1 LSRPQATSG
10 QIISAQSGGKINQE
24 NPLHGFSAD
33 GRKEEGF
40 LSFPLCHQ
48 SGPGH
53 AGSFIGFIM
62 SSNTLQL
69 FRQPKSAIL
78 LILGF
83 ASGLPL
89 ALTSGTLQAWM
100 TVENIDLKTI
110 GFFSLV
116 GQAYVFKFL
125 WAPAMDRFTPPL
137 FGRRRGWLL
146 LTQALLMAG
155 ITAMGFMDPA
165 SQLRWMAALA
175 VLIAFC
181 SASQDIVFDAWK
193 TDVLPAQERGS
204 GAAIS
209 VLGYR
214 LAMLVSGGLALW
226 MADKYLGW
234 QATYWLMAALLIP
247 CIVATLLA
255 EEPANATGAPKTLEE
270 AVSAP
275 LRDFFGR
282 NNAWLILL
290 LIVMYKLGD
299 AFAMSLSTTF
309 LIRGVGFDAGQV
321 GVVNKTLGLFATI
334 IGALYGGV
342 LMQRLS
348 LFRALFIF
356 GILQGISNAGYW
368 ILAVTEKNI
377 FTMGGAVF
385 FENLCG
391 GMGTAAFVALLM
403 ALCNKSFSATQF
415 ALLSALSAVGRVY
428 VGPIAGWF
436 VEGHGWPTFYLFSV
450 IAAVPGILLL
460 LLCRRTLEYMQR
472 TQSFMP
478 RTEFAGGYRLALRI
492 LTVGCLLL
500 VAWLIMLIIRACG
513 LVTFSFDTLLLEGGA
528 LLAIT
533 GILLGSVLDYVA
545 LRRAASNT
553 AG

>member
-1 LSRPQATSG
+1 MPNHYLR
-10 QIISAQSGGKINQE
+10 
-24 NPLHGFSAD
+24 
-33 GRKEEGF
+33 
-40 LSFPLCHQ
+40 
-48 SGPGH
+48 
-53 AGSFIGFIM
+53 
-62 SSNTLQL
+62 L
-69 FRQPKSAIL
+69 FQQPKSAIL

-125 WAPAMDRFTPPL
+125 WSPIMDRYTPPL
-137 FGRRRGWLL
+137 LGRRRGWLL
-146 LTQALLMAG
+146 ITQILLLVAIAG
-155 ITAMGFMDPA
+155 MGFLEPG

-175 VLIAFC
+175 VVIAFC

-193 TDVLPAQERGS
+193 TDVLPAEERGT

-226 MADKYLGW
+226 LADRYLGW
-234 QATYWLMAALLIP
+234 QGMYWLMAALMLP
-247 CIVATLLA
+247 CIIATLLA
-255 EEPANATGAPKTLEE
+255 PEPTDAIPVPKSLEQ
-270 AVSAP
+270 AVVAP

-290 LIVMYKLGD
+290 LIVLYKLGD
-299 AFAMSLSTTF
+299 AFAMSLTTTF
-309 LIRGVGFDAGQV
+309 LIRGVGFDAGEV
-321 GVVNKTLGLFATI
+321 GMVNKTLGLIATI
-334 IGALYGGV
+334 VGALYGGI

-348 LFRALFIF
+348 LFRALLIF
-356 GILQGISNAGYW
+356 GILQGVSNAGYW
-368 ILAVTEKNI
+368 LLSITDKNM
-377 FTMGGAVF
+377 FSMAGAVF

-403 ALCNKSFSATQF
+403 TLCNKSFSATQF

-436 VEGHGWPTFYLFSV
+436 VEAQGWPTFYLFSV

-460 LLCRRTLEYMQR
+460 LVCKTTLEY
-472 TQSFMP
+472 TQNNDSFIP
-478 RTEFAGGYRLALRI
+478 RSEFSSAYRIALQALMLGCALLAVWLVVLITNTTGLTDWAFNIQFLEWGALFAVSGVLLGGLLDYLALRKSA
-492 LTVGCLLL
+492 L
-500 VAWLIMLIIRACG
+500 V
-513 LVTFSFDTLLLEGGA
+513 
-528 LLAIT
+528 
-533 GILLGSVLDYVA
+533 
-545 LRRAASNT
+545 
-553 AG
+553 

>member
-1 LSRPQATSG
+1 
-10 QIISAQSGGKINQE
+10 
-24 NPLHGFSAD
+24 
-33 GRKEEGF
+33 
-40 LSFPLCHQ
+40 
-48 SGPGH
+48 
-53 AGSFIGFIM
+53 M
-62 SSNTLQL
+62 SSHYLQR

-125 WAPAMDRFTPPL
+125 WSPLMDRYTPPL

-146 LTQALLMAG
+146 ATQLLLLLSIAG
-155 ITAMGFMDPA
+155 MGFLEPG

-175 VLIAFC
+175 VVIAFC

-193 TDVLPAQERGS
+193 TDVLPAEERGT

-214 LAMLVSGGLALW
+214 LGMLVSGGLALW
-226 MADKYLGW
+226 LADRWLGW
-234 QATYWLMAALLIP
+234 QGMYWLMAALLIP
-247 CIVATLLA
+247 CIIATLLA
-255 EEPANATGAPKTLEE
+255 PEPADTIPVPKTLEQ
-270 AVSAP
+270 AVAAP

-290 LIVMYKLGD
+290 LIMLYKLGD
-299 AFAMSLSTTF
+299 AFAMSLTTTF
-309 LIRGVGFDAGQV
+309 LIRGVGFDAGDV
-321 GVVNKTLGLFATI
+321 GVVNKTLGLLATI
-334 IGALYGGV
+334 IGALYGGI

-348 LFRALFIF
+348 LFRALLIF
-356 GILQGISNAGYW
+356 GVLQGASNAGYW
-368 ILAVTEKNI
+368 LLSVTDKNMI
-377 FTMGGAVF
+377 SMGAAVF

-403 ALCNKSFSATQF
+403 TLCNRSFSATQF

-436 VEGHGWPTFYLFSV
+436 VEAHGWSVFYLFSV
-450 IAAVPGILLL
+450 VAAVPGLLL
-460 LLCRRTLEYMQR
+460 LLVCRQTLEYTRQHAG
-472 TQSFMP
+472 FLP
-478 RTEFAGGYRLALRI
+478 RIRFPRAYRLALR
-492 LTVGCLLL
+492 LLMLGCLLL
-500 VAWLIMLIIRACG
+500 GLW
-513 LVTFSFDTLLLEGGA
+513 LVTVIINATGAISISFAPLLLEAGAAIAIAGVVCGGM
-528 LLAIT
+528 
-533 GILLGSVLDYVA
+533 LDYLA
-545 LRRAASNT
+545 LRQISVAER
-553 AG
+553 

>member
-1 LSRPQATSG
+1 M
-10 QIISAQSGGKINQE
+10 
-24 NPLHGFSAD
+24 H
-33 GRKEEGF
+33 
-40 LSFPLCHQ
+40 
-48 SGPGH
+48 
-53 AGSFIGFIM
+53 
-62 SSNTLQL
+62 SSYLRL
-69 FRQPKSAIL
+69 FQQPKSAIL

-125 WAPAMDRFTPPL
+125 WSPVMDRYTPPFL
-137 FGRRRGWLL
+137 GRRRGWLFITQL
-146 LTQALLMAG
+146 LLLIA
-155 ITAMGFMDPA
+155 IAAMGFLEP
-165 SQLRWMAALA
+165 STHLRWMAALA

-193 TDVLPAQERGS
+193 TDVLPADERGT

-226 MADKYLGW
+226 MADRWLGW

-247 CIVATLLA
+247 CIIATWLA
-255 EEPANATGAPKTLEE
+255 PEADDAIPAPRTLEQ
-270 AVSAP
+270 AVVAP

-290 LIVMYKLGD
+290 LIVLYKLGD
-299 AFAMSLSTTF
+299 AFAMSLTTTF

-321 GVVNKTLGLFATI
+321 GMVNKTLGLLATI
-334 IGALYGGV
+334 IGALFGGA

-348 LFRALFIF
+348 LFRALMIF
-356 GILQGISNAGYW
+356 GILQAVSNAGYW
-368 ILAVTEKNI
+368 LLSVTDKHLLS
-377 FTMGGAVF
+377 MAGAVF

-403 ALCNKSFSATQF
+403 TLCNKSFSATQF

-428 VGPIAGWF
+428 VGPVAGWF
-436 VEGHGWPTFYLFSV
+436 VEAYGWPAFYLFSV
-450 IAAVPGILLL
+450 AAAVPGLLL
-460 LLCRRTLEYMQR
+460 LHLCKGTLEYMGDTGKFLRRQAY
-472 TQSFMP
+472 P
-478 RTEFAGGYRLALRI
+478 AGYRFALRLLLLGCVLAGVWLLIIISNALGLSALTFGVTLLEAGIVLALAGIVLGCLLDYLALRNSS
-492 LTVGCLLL
+492 
-500 VAWLIMLIIRACG
+500 AR
-513 LVTFSFDTLLLEGGA
+513 SEP
-528 LLAIT
+528 
-533 GILLGSVLDYVA
+533 
-545 LRRAASNT
+545 
-553 AG
+553 